1 MYDGSSEEDSS
12 VEVSVSVSVVD
23 GSSEEVGTT
32 EEDGTSEEGC
42 RNRFNVIQNGGVPDF
57 MYMKPGPII
66 AL

>member
-1 MYDGSSEEDSS
+1 M
-12 VEVSVSVSVVD
+12 EVSVSVSVVD
-23 GSSEEVGTT
+23 DSSEEVGTT